1 MDLEN
6 PEARAYVRA
15 QLTRMGVSTA
25 LRRAGAKVGDKVRL
39 GEIELEWG

>member
-15 QLTRMGVSTA
+15 QLRRMGVSRA
-25 LRRAGAKVGDKVRL
+25 LMRAGVKIGDKVRL
-39 GEIELEWG
+39 GEIELEWE